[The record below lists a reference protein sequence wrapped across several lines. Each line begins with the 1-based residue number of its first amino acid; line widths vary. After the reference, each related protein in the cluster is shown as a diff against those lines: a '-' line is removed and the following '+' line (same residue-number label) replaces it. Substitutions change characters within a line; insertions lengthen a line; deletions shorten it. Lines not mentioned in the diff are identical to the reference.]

1 MMTSNMDREL
11 RNFAKE
17 LRQELGKIYKE
28 GMITAAV
35 LFLLNLIV
43 LLFANLSGILLMF
56 NILLAVLLYS
66 SMWLNIKS
74 YRAI

>member
-56 NILLAVLLYS
+56 NMLLAVLLYS

>member
-11 RNFAKE
+11 RSLAKE
-17 LRQELGKIYKE
+17 LRQELGKIYRE

>member
-17 LRQELGKIYKE
+17 LRQELGKIYRE

>member
-11 RNFAKE
+11 RSLAKE
-17 LRQELGKIYKE
+17 LRQELGKIYRE

-56 NILLAVLLYS
+56 NMLLAVLLYS

>member
-11 RNFAKE
+11 RSLAKE

-56 NILLAVLLYS
+56 NMLLAVLLYS